1 MWGGYYGA
9 ARAASSGSVTIF
21 AKTVKD
27 MKNLTFQAQG

>member
-9 ARAASSGSVTIF
+9 TRAASSGSVTIF

-27 MKNLTFQAQG
+27 MKTFTFPAQG

>member
-9 ARAASSGSVTIF
+9 ARAASSASMTIF

-27 MKNLTFQAQG
+27 MKTLTFPAQG